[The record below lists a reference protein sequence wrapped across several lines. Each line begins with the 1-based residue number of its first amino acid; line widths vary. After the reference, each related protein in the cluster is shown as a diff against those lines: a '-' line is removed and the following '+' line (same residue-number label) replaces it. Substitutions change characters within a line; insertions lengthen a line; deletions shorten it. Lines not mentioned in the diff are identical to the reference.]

1 MQSDINITP
10 QETEHIIAA
19 IESLNN
25 YIRFDK
31 EYDLD
36 KLLKYLNANNVLM
49 NKLNMKLEDYHK
61 TKK

>member
-1 MQSDINITP
+1 MQSEINISP
-10 QETEHIIAA
+10 QETEHIIVA
-19 IESLNN
+19 IESLND

-36 KLLKYLNANNVLM
+36 KLLKYLNANNTLV
-49 NKLNMKLEDYHK
+49 NKLKMKLEDYHK